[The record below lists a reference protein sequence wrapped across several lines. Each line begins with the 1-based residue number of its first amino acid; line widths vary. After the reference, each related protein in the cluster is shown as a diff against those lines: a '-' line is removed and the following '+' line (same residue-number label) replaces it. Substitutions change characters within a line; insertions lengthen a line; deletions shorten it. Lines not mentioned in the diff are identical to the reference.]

1 MNTVLSTACSTALN
15 MKDNPYQ
22 ILPHSAAIKNYN
34 ITSNSQHT
42 MQTQHCSQFLHTRQT
57 IPAMLNSN
65 YIGYKVSFI
74 PTKCFIGKKL
84 TFRLLILRSSSCR
97 AYTAVFCACC
107 VCQCFFSGPLGGEI
121 SPPNTNKFKQTAGCF
136 SHFLSP
142 QKQFPP
148 LNYISRKNPGVCS
161 NEEQSKRQL
170 FSNKAFGWK
179 KGYFVTMNNRTSL
192 REQLY
197 CIHPQHTHSPCT
209 STCTTHPAIPS
220 QLPSTTLLCTQ
231 LTNTKHSWQNG
242 TRCRDGVNVLWCRS
256 HLVWLVFEGSIPT
269 CAGFSFG
276 KLFCDLCII
285 ISTRIIIV

>member
-1 MNTVLSTACSTALN
+1 MNTVLNTARSTALN

-22 ILPHSAAIKNYN
+22 ILPHPAAIKFHN
-34 ITSNSQHT
+34 IINVKLPTYHAHPALLTVSAY
-42 MQTQHCSQFLHTRQT
+42 TRQT

-84 TFRLLILRSSSCR
+84 MFRLLILQSSSCR
-97 AYTAVFCACC
+97 AYTAVFCTCC
-107 VCQCFFSGPLGGEI
+107 VCSD
-121 SPPNTNKFKQTAGCF
+121 
-136 SHFLSP
+136 
-142 QKQFPP
+142 
-148 LNYISRKNPGVCS
+148 
-161 NEEQSKRQL
+161 EEQSKHQL
-170 FSNKAFGWK
+170 FSNRAFSWK

-197 CIHPQHTHSPCT
+197 CIHPQHTHSPRT

-269 CAGFSFG
+269 CAGFHLENFFVTC
-276 KLFCDLCII
+276 KKVDH
-285 ISTRIIIV
+285 

>member
-1 MNTVLSTACSTALN
+1 

-22 ILPHSAAIKNYN
+22 ILPHSAAIKFHN

-84 TFRLLILRSSSCR
+84 TFRLLILQSSSCR

-107 VCQCFFSGPLGGEI
+107 VC
-121 SPPNTNKFKQTAGCF
+121 
-136 SHFLSP
+136 
-142 QKQFPP
+142 
-148 LNYISRKNPGVCS
+148 S
-161 NEEQSKRQL
+161 NEEQSKCQP
-170 FSNKAFGWK
+170 FSNRASGWK

-192 REQLY
+192 HEQLY
-197 CIHPQHTHSPCT
+197 CTHLQHTHSPCT
-209 STCTTHPAIPS
+209 PTCTMHPAIPF

-269 CAGFSFG
+269 CAGFHSENF
-276 KLFCDLCII
+276 FVTCIYTTDRPTVLAAI
-285 ISTRIIIV
+285 YRNL